1 MKRVKYILDK
11 SLEWIVIGTVA
22 VLVVDVSWQVLTRF
36 GSKVPVLNLILRKP
50 SYWTEELATFLM
62 MWVGLLGSAI
72 ALNRGAH
79 LGVDFVTTKLPEKT
93 RTGLEIVTFTLISL
107 FGLLVMMGG
116 GIQLVYRTLSTDQH
130 SPALGLKMG
139 YVYLC
144 LPVSGFFIVFYST
157 IFLVQRIISVVSPGS
172 GREIP
177 PAEPSGGEPLNTGD

>member
-1 MKRVKYILDK
+1 MKRVKHILDK
-11 SLEWIVIGTVA
+11 MLEWIVIVVMA
-22 VLVVDVSWQVLTRF
+22 VLVLDVTWQVLTRF
-36 GSKVPVLNLILRKP
+36 GSKVPVVNLILRKP

-62 MWVGLLGSAI
+62 MWVGLLGSAL

-79 LGVDFVTTKLPEKT
+79 LGVDFVTTKLPEKV
-93 RTGLEIVTFTLISL
+93 RAGVEIVTFALISL

-144 LPVSGFFIVFYST
+144 LPVSGFFIVLYAT
-157 IFLVQRIISVVSPGS
+157 VFLVQRIIAVISDGDGGAPAVVPG
-172 GREIP
+172 
-177 PAEPSGGEPLNTGD
+177 GGEPMNTGD